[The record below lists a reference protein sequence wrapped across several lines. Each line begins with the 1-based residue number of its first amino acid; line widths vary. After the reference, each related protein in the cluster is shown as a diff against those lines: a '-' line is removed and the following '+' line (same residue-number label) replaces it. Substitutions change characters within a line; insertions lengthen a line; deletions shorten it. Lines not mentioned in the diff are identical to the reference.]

1 MNIMKKT
8 NPSGKTGGKLATA
21 AGSWLVGPAIGT
33 ASLLIGLLLIAAAG
47 LKGVD
52 LARGVTNTHAYFH
65 IVEVLSEWALGL
77 WLICGLA
84 RRHATAISLAAFAAF
99 AGVSLI
105 RALTGRHSCG
115 CFGPIKIN
123 PWFTLALDMAV
134 LLSLAAQWRWGPLAQ
149 PGVRSRR
156 WRGLTAIALAGLSV
170 AAATWGWRYWRP
182 AVLDTNGRIIGGHG
196 VVTLEPAD
204 WNGHAFPL
212 VRYLP
217 HSLRIQQGRW
227 LVILYYHGCPA
238 CQHALAA
245 IGRRLQK
252 THRLHQVARIELP
265 PFGRL
270 PAGIHT
276 AGMLHLRLPASRQW
290 LVNPAIPLLIDLNNG
305 RVIHVRLFLSG
316 MRHGF

>member
-1 MNIMKKT
+1 MKKT
-8 NPSGKTGGKLATA
+8 NLSGKTGGKLAA
-21 AGSWLVGPAIGT
+21 AVGSRLVGPAIGL
-33 ASLLIGLLLIAAAG
+33 APPLIGLLLIAAAL
-47 LKGVD
+47 LKGVN
-52 LARGVTNTHAYFH
+52 LASGVTNTHVYFH

-84 RRHATAISLAAFAAF
+84 RRHAMAISLAAFAAF
-99 AGVSLI
+99 AGVSLVG
-105 RALTGRHSCG
+105 ALTGRHSCG

-123 PWFTLALDMAV
+123 PWFTFALDAAII
-134 LLSLAAQWRWGPLAQ
+134 LSLAAQWKLGPVAPL
-149 PGVRSRR
+149 GVRFRR
-156 WRGLTAIALAGLSV
+156 WRGLWAIALAGLSV
-170 AAATWGWRYWRP
+170 AAAAWGWQYWRP

-238 CQHALAA
+238 CQHALAV

-276 AGMLHLRLPASRQW
+276 AGMLHLRLPVSRQW
-290 LVNPAIPLLIDLNNG
+290 LVKPAIPLLIDLENG
-305 RVIHVRLFLSG
+305 KVVRVRLFISG
-316 MRHGF
+316 LWHGF